1 VQLKVL
7 AESTSLPR
15 ATPQERDLL
24 LGLNVKL
31 RFRLIER
38 ARPAIVSLG
47 FPAYACAVAW
57 TCCLLAGCA
66 ATQSIPVLQADL
78 PARWESAA
86 DPATALPHQDLAQW
100 WRALGDPALD
110 DLVTRALRGNLS
122 LAAAGQRLHAAR
134 ALSVPAE
141 GASLPNLR
149 FATTAT
155 PTPDSRGSYFQAGF
169 DAQWELGLFGR
180 SAAVIGMATA
190 DAGLAQVNLRA
201 ARVSV
206 AAEVVRTWLE
216 WRDAER
222 RLSLFDQE
230 VSLQR
235 QNLELL
241 QTRVRSRLAAA
252 HELAGV
258 RAVLAQAESARL
270 EPQGA
275 IQRQRQQLKVLLGDR
290 NAALPEDARAVIATP
305 TEMRI
310 EQTPADLLRTRPEI
324 QRAEQQVLRAA
335 SAAGE
340 ARANLYPRL
349 ALGGM
354 LSAAWPLHGAGPNSS
369 MHSTL
374 VLGPTF
380 DIPLFDWGSRR
391 AVVDVRDA
399 ELAAVV
405 LEYRQSV
412 LEGVTEVQVAL
423 ASLALQRE
431 RQAGARRAHAALI
444 EQENAALTRR
454 RLGLAD
460 QLEIGAARSAR
471 LQAELVLS
479 QAQLAHQLSFVA
491 LCKALGGAS
500 PDGGYGPDSA
510 ANPAAIQGSMPG
522 ATQ

>member
-1 VQLKVL
+1 M
-7 AESTSLPR
+7 
-15 ATPQERDLL
+15 
-24 LGLNVKL
+24 
-31 RFRLIER
+31 
-38 ARPAIVSLG
+38 
-47 FPAYACAVAW
+47 
-57 TCCLLAGCA
+57 
-66 ATQSIPVLQADL
+66 QADL
-78 PARWESAA
+78 PVRWEGGAESV
-86 DPATALPHQDLAQW
+86 PIVPIVPQVDLAAW

-110 DLVTRALRGNLS
+110 DLVARALQGNLS
-122 LAAAGQRLHAAR
+122 LAAAGEHLRAAR
-134 ALSVPAE
+134 ALSIPAA

-180 SAAVIGMATA
+180 SAAAVGIAAA

-222 RLSLFDQE
+222 RLALSDQA
-230 VSLQR
+230 VALQR

-241 QTRVRSRLAAA
+241 QARVRLRLAAA
-252 HELAGV
+252 HELAGA
-258 RAVLAQAESARL
+258 RAALAQAEAARL
-270 EPQGA
+270 EPQNA
-275 IQRQRQQLKVLLGDR
+275 VQRYRQQLKVLLGDR
-290 NAALPEDARAVIATP
+290 NAALPEGPRADIATSA
-305 TEMRI
+305 ELHI
-310 EQTPADLLRTRPEI
+310 EQMPADLLRTRPEI
-324 QRAEQQVLRAA
+324 QRAEQLVLRAA

-354 LSAAWPLHGAGPNSS
+354 LSAAWPMHGAGGDSS

-399 ELAAVV
+399 ELAAAV

-412 LEGVTEVQVAL
+412 LEGLAEVQSAL
-423 ASLALQRE
+423 AGLTLQRE
-431 RQAGARRAHAALI
+431 RLAAAQRALAALM

-460 QLEIGAARSAR
+460 QLEIGAARLAR
-471 LQAELVLS
+471 LQAELALS
-479 QAQLAHQLSFVA
+479 QAQLTHQLSFVA
-491 LCKALGGAS
+491 LCKALGGAD
-500 PDGGYGPDSA
+500 PDG
-510 ANPAAIQGSMPG
+510 ANTQQPAQQPAVPPG
-522 ATQ
+522 AAP

>member
-1 VQLKVL
+1 MRG
-7 AESTSLPR
+7 AEGDLCPYR
-15 ATPQERDLL
+15 DPFALQERDRPLR
-24 LGLNVKL
+24 LNVKL
-31 RFRLIER
+31 HFRLIER
-38 ARPAIVSLG
+38 ARPAIVSPG
-47 FPAYACAVAW
+47 FPAYACAIAG

-66 ATQSIPVLQADL
+66 AQPSPPSLQADL
-78 PARWESAA
+78 PERWEVAAKSA
-86 DPATALPHQDLAQW
+86 PTLPHADLTTW
-100 WRALGDPALD
+100 WQALGDPVLD
-110 DLVTRALRGNLS
+110 DLVTRALQGNLS
-122 LAAAGQRLHAAR
+122 LAAAGERLRAAR
-134 ALSVPAE
+134 ALSIPAE
-141 GASLPNLR
+141 GAALPSLR

-180 SAAVIGMATA
+180 SVAVTGIAAA
-190 DAGLAQVNLRA
+190 DAGLSQVNLRA

-222 RLSLFDQE
+222 RLVLFDQE
-230 VSLQR
+230 VSLQQ

-241 QTRVRSRLAAA
+241 QTRVRSRISAA
-252 HELAGV
+252 HELAGA
-258 RAVLAQAESARL
+258 RAALAQAESARL
-270 EPQGA
+270 EPQSA
-275 IQRQRQQLKVLLGDR
+275 IQRHRQQLKVLLGDR
-290 NAALPEDARAVIATP
+290 SAVLPEDARATVATV
-305 TEMRI
+305 TELRI

-324 QRAEQQVLRAA
+324 RRAEQLVLRAA

-340 ARANLYPRL
+340 ARANLYPRR

-354 LSAAWPLHGAGPNSS
+354 LSAAWPLHGTGSNSA

-412 LEGVTEVQVAL
+412 LEGLAEVQAAL
-423 ASLALQRE
+423 ANLALQRE
-431 RQAGARRAHAALI
+431 RQAAARRAHTALI

-460 QLEIGAARSAR
+460 QLEIGAVRSAR
-471 LQAELVLS
+471 MQAELVWS
-479 QAQLAHQLSFVA
+479 QAQLTHQLGFVA
-491 LCKALGGAS
+491 LCKTLGGAS
-500 PDGGYGPDSA
+500 PDSALEQDSA
-510 ANPAAIQGSMPG
+510 PKPAVRQGTMPG

>member
-1 VQLKVL
+1 
-7 AESTSLPR
+7 
-15 ATPQERDLL
+15 
-24 LGLNVKL
+24 
-31 RFRLIER
+31 
-38 ARPAIVSLG
+38 
-47 FPAYACAVAW
+47 
-57 TCCLLAGCA
+57 
-66 ATQSIPVLQADL
+66 VLQADL
-78 PARWESAA
+78 PEHWEVAA
-86 DPATALPHQDLAQW
+86 KPAPTAPQADLTTW

-110 DLVTRALRGNLS
+110 DLVARALQGNLS
-122 LAAAGQRLHAAR
+122 LAAAAERLRAAR
-134 ALSVPAE
+134 ALSIPAE
-141 GASLPNLR
+141 GASLPSLR

-180 SAAVIGMATA
+180 SAAVIGIAAA

-206 AAEVVRTWLE
+206 AAEAVRTWLE

-222 RLSLFDQE
+222 RLVLFDQE
-230 VSLQR
+230 VSLQQ

-241 QTRVRSRLAAA
+241 QTRLRLRISAA
-252 HELAGV
+252 HELAGA
-258 RAVLAQAESARL
+258 RAALAQAESARL
-270 EPQGA
+270 EPQSA
-275 IQRQRQQLKVLLGDR
+275 IQRHRLQLKVLLGDR
-290 NAALPEDARAVIATP
+290 NAALPQDARTVMATL

-310 EQTPADLLRTRPEI
+310 EQAPADLLRTRPEI
-324 QRAEQQVLRAA
+324 QRAEQLVLRAA

-354 LSAAWPLHGAGPNSS
+354 LSAAWPLHGTGPNAS

-399 ELAAVV
+399 ELASAV

-412 LEGVTEVQVAL
+412 LEGLAEVQAAL
-423 ASLALQRE
+423 ANLALQRE
-431 RQAGARRAHAALI
+431 RFVSTRRAHAALI
-444 EQENAALTRR
+444 EQEDAALTRR

-460 QLEIGAARSAR
+460 QMEIGAARSAR
-471 LQAELVLS
+471 LQAELALS

-500 PDGGYGPDSA
+500 PEDAHRQDPAPKFTA
-510 ANPAAIQGSMPG
+510 AQG